1 MNIRHGRG
9 IHRYRMFVIVT
20 YDIESE
26 TKRIRKVA
34 KVCESYGYRVQK
46 SVFEMN
52 IDPAQLVHLI
62 NELKQTID
70 PAKDSIRIYKC
81 GKSMKGNIEVMGVKQ
96 KIEVADDTAFFL

>member
-1 MNIRHGRG
+1 
-9 IHRYRMFVIVT
+9 MFVIVT

-52 IDPAQLVHLI
+52 IDPAQLVHLMS
-62 NELKQTID
+62 ELKLIIN

-81 GKSMKGNIEVMGVKQ
+81 GKSMKGNIEVMGLKQ
-96 KIEVADDTAFFL
+96 KIEVADDNAYFL